1 MSERKGNPAMDRRRL
16 LLILAVFV
24 AIIGTALVFLYVQGA
39 DSRAQDKVASTQVL
53 QATQGVAAGEKY
65 DDALAAGKISLQEV
79 PKTVVDSNV
88 GAVTS
93 TDVLKGKVASVP
105 IFPGQVIV
113 STQFGDTVQA
123 TTSSLAIPKGMI
135 AISVNL
141 TDPDRVAGNIQ
152 NGSDV
157 AIFVTG
163 ALTNAGGTAGGATTT
178 AADVQSTRLLLPK
191 VTVLNVG
198 SPQPPTTS
206 TTTADDG
213 TQTTEQLPRTLLTL
227 AVTQKDA
234 QKVILASKALN
245 LTFGL
250 LTPDSKVKP
259 GPGTSTAIQSLFAK

>member
-1 MSERKGNPAMDRRRL
+1 
-16 LLILAVFV
+16 
-24 AIIGTALVFLYVQGA
+24 
-39 DSRAQDKVASTQVL
+39 
-53 QATQGVAAGEKY
+53 VAAGEKY
-65 DDALAAGKISLQEV
+65 DDALSAGKITLQEV
-79 PKTVVDSNV
+79 PKTVVDANV

-93 TDVLKGKVASVP
+93 TDALKGKVAAVP

-113 STQFGDTVQA
+113 ATQFSDTVQA
-123 TTSSLAIPKGMI
+123 TQSSLAIPKGMI

-163 ALTNAGGTAGGATTT
+163 SLGTTPT
-178 AADVQSTRLLLPK
+178 AAATQSTRLLLPK

-206 TTTADDG
+206 TTTAQDG
-213 TQTTEQLPRTLLTL
+213 TTQTTEQLPRTLLTL
-227 AVTQKDA
+227 AVTQQEA
-234 QKVILASKALN
+234 QKVILSSKSLD

-250 LTPDSKVKP
+250 LTNDSKVS
-259 GPGTSTAIQSLFAK
+259 PGTPGTAIQTLFSK

>member
-1 MSERKGNPAMDRRRL
+1 MDRRRL

-24 AIIGTALVFLYVQGA
+24 AVIGTALVFLYVQGA
-39 DSRAQDKVASTQVL
+39 DKRAGDKFDNVSVL
-53 QATQGVAAGEKY
+53 KATSDIAAGESY
-65 DDALAAGKISLQEV
+65 DSALAAGKIAPAAV
-79 PKTVVDSNV
+79 PKTQLTT
-88 GAVTS
+88 GYQ
-93 TDVLKGKVASVP
+93 TDTTALKGKLAAVP
-105 IFPGQVIV
+105 IFAGQQIIT
-113 STQFGDTVQA
+113 SQFGSEVQA
-123 TTSSLAIPKGMI
+123 ATSALPIPPGKM

-152 NGSDV
+152 NGSQV

-163 ALTNAGGTAGGATTT
+163 TLTAPGATGAAAGG
-178 AADVQSTRLLLPK
+178 QSTRLLLAN

-206 TTTADDG
+206 TKTEEDG

-227 AVTQKDA
+227 AVDQEEA

-250 LTPDSKVKP
+250 LNDKSQVKP
-259 GPGTSTAIQSLFAK
+259 GPGTSTLVKSLFHK

>member
-1 MSERKGNPAMDRRRL
+1 MDRRRL

-39 DSRAQDKVASTQVL
+39 DKRAGNKFDNVSVL
-53 QATQGVAAGEKY
+53 KATQDIPAGEPY
-65 DDALAAGKISLQEV
+65 DSALAAGKISSADV
-79 PKTVVDSNV
+79 PRNQLNA
-88 GAVTS
+88 GYQTS
-93 TDVLKGKVASVP
+93 TTALKGKIASVP
-105 IFPGQVIV
+105 IFAGQQIIT
-113 STQFGDTVQA
+113 SQFGSSVEA
-123 TTSSLAIPKGMI
+123 ASTTLAVPKGMM

-152 NGSDV
+152 NGSQV

-163 ALTNAGGTAGGATTT
+163 SLTNTATGASATT
-178 AADVQSTRLLLPK
+178 DLESTRLLLPK

-206 TTTADDG
+206 TTTEEDG

-227 AVTQKDA
+227 AVDQKDA

-250 LTPDSKVKP
+250 LTSESQVKP
-259 GPGTSTAIQSLFAK
+259 APGTSTLISSLFAK

>member
-1 MSERKGNPAMDRRRL
+1 MDRRRL

-24 AIIGTALVFLYVQGA
+24 AIMGTALVFLYVQGA
-39 DSRAQDKVASTQVL
+39 DKRAGDQFDNVSVL
-53 QATQGVAAGEKY
+53 KATQDIAAGETY
-65 DDALAAGKISLQEV
+65 DAGPGRGQDRARPTSR
-79 PKTVVDSNV
+79 SNQLNT
-88 GAVTS
+88 GYQTTTTA
-93 TDVLKGKVASVP
+93 LKGKIASVP
-105 IFPGQVIV
+105 VFAGQQIIT
-113 STQFGDTVQA
+113 SQFGDSVQA
-123 TTSSLAIPKGMI
+123 ATSTLPGIPKGMM

-152 NGSDV
+152 NGSEV

-163 ALTNAGGTAGGATTT
+163 SLTPSATGAAAGDGGA
-178 AADVQSTRLLLPK
+178 QSTRLLLPK

-213 TQTTEQLPRTLLTL
+213 TQTTEQLPKTLLTL
-227 AVTQKDA
+227 AVTQKEA

-250 LTPDSKVKP
+250 LNDKSKVKP
-259 GPGTSTAIQSLFAK
+259 GPGTSTVVKSLFSK